1 MASPLHL
8 LPAAL
13 RARIRQRLTRLA
25 RPAWLGT
32 LHRTT
37 PLSDHWGKERGTPI
51 DRHYIARFLD
61 THRDDIHG
69 HVLEVKDRGYVDV
82 FGASLTQVDVL
93 DVDQTNTGAT
103 IVADLC
109 TADAVPSDEFD
120 CIILTQTLQ
129 FIFDP
134 TAAIRHLHR
143 MLRPGGVLL
152 TTVPSITKSDR
163 VLNDRD
169 YWRFTSPA
177 CRRLFGETFGNE
189 HVEVDSYGNVLTAI
203 AFLMGMG
210 REELSYGDLDTR
222 DDRFPVLI
230 TVRAVKAAGRTT
242 DDSSHGSVAR
252 DRSSL

>member
-82 FGASLTQVDVL
+82 FGASLTRVDVL
-93 DVDQTNTGAT
+93 DIDRANSAAT
-103 IVADLC
+103 IVADLGA
-109 TADAVPSDEFD
+109 ADAVPSDEFD
-120 CIILTQTLQ
+120 CIVVNDRFEDAVVALQAIVRAAHAGELPRLDRHQTL
-129 FIFDP
+129 I
-134 TAAIRHLHR
+134 AR
-143 MLRPGGVLL
+143 LL
-152 TTVPSITKSDR
+152 
-163 VLNDRD
+163 
-169 YWRFTSPA
+169 A
-177 CRRLFGETFGNE
+177 
-189 HVEVDSYGNVLTAI
+189 
-203 AFLMGMG
+203 
-210 REELSYGDLDTR
+210 
-222 DDRFPVLI
+222 
-230 TVRAVKAAGRTT
+230 
-242 DDSSHGSVAR
+242 
-252 DRSSL
+252 